1 MEIRLV
7 TGLGSVV
14 GSEGQPRTNR
24 RGQAALLGAL
34 SLISFVTRRR
44 DDPDLFICS
53 FSGAW

>member
-34 SLISFVTRRR
+34 SLISFVARRR